1 MTIRSLLLTLSKK
14 QRPSQRGSFDR
25 SGGVVATNA
34 YSADTKLVRQVAAFS
49 ALALLVTSFSPQA
62 FLITDEEYLGF
73 QTEEDR
79 RYNSQ
84 VQMSPDGFLTKDA
97 STSVNTNKKATFEEH
112 EVQNGESIQDIAQ
125 DYGINVQTIVWENS
139 IVNVDEVLPGDVL
152 VIPPADGLSYIVKR
166 GDTVPAI
173 AQKYSVSNQT
183 IDRANNIKNGQIY
196 VNQKIF
202 IPGAEKINQIIAVTD
217 ADSNPLVEPV
227 PQEQP
232 AEETQPVAET
242 PPQNVVASLNTD
254 TPAVETLPN
263 LPADS
268 RVQPKAEQDPT
279 PEVDLPQRGELDS
292 IAQVVIEDGPEVEY
306 KPAISQEPDPATQV
320 VLAPAQIGSA
330 EDYSAAPDTVG
341 DWGKVTDGIITN
353 GYKAGHYALD
363 IADRSKPPIW
373 ASRDGV
379 VITAKYGW
387 NGGYGNYIII
397 DHGDGFQTLYAHN
410 EELYVEEGDSVT
422 KGQVISKMGNTGRVY
437 GATGIHVHYECVSDG
452 VKINP
457 HKCMAQ

>member
-1 MTIRSLLLTLSKK
+1 MTIRSFLLALSKK
-14 QRPSQRGSFDR
+14 RRSPQRSSLNR
-25 SGGVVATNA
+25 STTATA
-34 YSADTKLVRQVAAFS
+34 VYSADTKLIKQVATFS
-49 ALALLVTSFSPQA
+49 AIALLMTSFSPQA
-62 FLITDEEYLGF
+62 FLITDEDYLGF
-73 QTEEDR
+73 QSDEDR

-97 STSVNTNKKATFEEH
+97 STSVNTSKKATFQEH
-112 EVQNGESIQDIAQ
+112 EVQTGESIQDIAE

-183 IDRANNIKNGQIY
+183 IDKANNIQNGQIY

-202 IPGAEKINQIIAVTD
+202 IPGAEKINQIIAATD
-217 ADSNPLVEPV
+217 ADNSPLVEPNIESR
-227 PQEQP
+227 P
-232 AEETQPVAET
+232 EEDNQVADAA
-242 PPQNVVASLNTD
+242 PQNVVASLNTD
-254 TPAVETLPN
+254 SPTVETLPN
-263 LPADS
+263 LPDDS
-268 RVQPKAEQDPT
+268 RVQPRTEPDPT

-292 IAQVVIEDGPEVEY
+292 VAQVIVEDGPEVEY
-306 KPAISQEPDPATQV
+306 KPALTSEPDPATQV

-330 EDYSAAPDTVG
+330 DDYSVAPATEG
-341 DWGKVTDGIITN
+341 DWGKVTDGMITN

-373 ASRDGV
+373 ATRDGV

-410 EELYVEEGDSVT
+410 EELYVAEGESVT